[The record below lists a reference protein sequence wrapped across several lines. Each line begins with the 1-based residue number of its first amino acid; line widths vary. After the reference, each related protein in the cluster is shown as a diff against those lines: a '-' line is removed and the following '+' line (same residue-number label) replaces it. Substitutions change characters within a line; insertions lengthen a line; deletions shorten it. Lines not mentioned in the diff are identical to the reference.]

1 MDLFKYNNY
10 LIIRHT
16 AKILANIIKRI
27 DTNHGEMIA
36 IESRMAMMLPK
47 IQLRF
52 C

>member
-10 LIIRHT
+10 LIIRQT
-16 AKILANIIKRI
+16 ASMLASTIRI
-27 DTNHGEMIA
+27 TDTNHGEIIA
-36 IESRMAMMLPK
+36 IESKMAMMLPK